1 MKNFNSSVARRRR
14 STKLRQRR
22 SSATTKKAKGFSPKT
37 TKVKKGEWTV
47 FTGLCKGCGLCL
59 AKCPSQALL
68 FGQKKGLTDK
78 PIPQVIAEKCRLCQ
92 TCEVNCPE
100 LAIRVDKK

>member
-1 MKNFNSSVARRRR
+1 MKSFNSSVARRRR

-47 FTGLCKGCGLCL
+47 FAGLCKGCGLCL

-68 FGQKKGLTDK
+68 FGKEKGAGGN
-78 PIPQVIAEKCRLCQ
+78 PVPQVVAEKCHLCQ